1 MAFQRQAISAETQA
15 RLREMAAE
23 VRELLYGEAGCPE
36 WGTKFRE
43 IEQTGMSVGLELARL
58 VMEQSVGVQAER
70 MPASALV
77 VEGDETRLAGT
88 TSQPLQT
95 EAGSVEWTEPRAEL
109 KRGRKA
115 FFPPPASV
123 GAEGR

>member
-1 MAFQRQAISAETQA
+1 MVFQRPAISAEMQA
-15 RLREMAAE
+15 KLREMAE
-23 VRELLYGEAGCPE
+23 EIRGELYGAAGCPE

-43 IEQTGMSVGLELARL
+43 IERTGMSIGLELARL
-58 VMEQSVGVQAER
+58 VMEQSVAAQAEQ

-77 VEGDETRLAGT
+77 VAGDEVRLAGT

-95 EAGSVEWTEPRAEL
+95 EAGSVEWAEPRAEL

-115 FFPPPASV
+115 FFPPPASA
-123 GAEGR
+123 GTEGR

>member
-1 MAFQRQAISAETQA
+1 MAFERQAVSPETQA

-23 VRELLYGEAGCPE
+23 MRELLYGEAGCPE

-58 VMEQSVGVQAER
+58 VMEQSVAVQAGQ
-70 MPASALV
+70 MPASALE
-77 VEGDETRLAGT
+77 VEGDQVRLAGT
-88 TSQPLQT
+88 ESQPLDT
-95 EAGSVEWTEPRAEL
+95 EAGKVEWEEPRAHMQQS
-109 KRGRKA
+109 RKA
-115 FFPPPASV
+115 FFPPPAGA